1 MAKIY
6 VRNKEPIERILKR
19 FSVAVAK
26 DGLLRE
32 LKLRKYYL
40 TKIQRRKIKK
50 EEARKRFMK
59 NLKKKELREA
69 TSSRR

>member
-1 MAKIY
+1 MAKVY
-6 VRNKEPIERILKR
+6 LRDKEPIERALKR

-26 DGLLRE
+26 DGILRE

-40 TKIQRRKIKK
+40 TENQRRRLKK

-59 NLKKKELREA
+59 NLKKKLLKEA
-69 TSSRR
+69 TSNGR